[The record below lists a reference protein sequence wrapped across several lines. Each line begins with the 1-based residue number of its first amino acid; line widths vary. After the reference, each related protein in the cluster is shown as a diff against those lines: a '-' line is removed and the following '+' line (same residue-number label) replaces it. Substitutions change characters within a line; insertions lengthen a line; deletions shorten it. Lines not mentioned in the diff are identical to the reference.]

1 MPPFINSIYNLQV
14 LSESVGKAL
23 TLVGGPEAQETAKF
37 VLMFDR
43 FFDALNV
50 AHFYDDEH
58 KRKPFQAP
66 YYSESDSRLTVSGIM
81 IK

>member
-1 MPPFINSIYNLQV
+1 
-14 LSESVGKAL
+14 
-23 TLVGGPEAQETAKF
+23 
-37 VLMFDR
+37 MFDR

-50 AHFYDDEH
+50 AHFCD
-58 KRKPFQAP
+58 KRKPLQAP